1 VNSRFMVVET
11 SLNRAEFRWKWLNI
25 LKQSALLGTLLC
37 LGVLLFGEA
46 ILCGWVSSKA
56 VALTFFALLG
66 GVGFVVWAIALIS
79 VMACAPDRYGLAV
92 ALERVDH
99 RLLDRLNTLLFLE
112 KTREAPRSDS
122 FSLRIAKQFHALLV
136 EKSVP
141 SPFSAYRALVH
152 LLVFILTL
160 TLTVLLY
167 EVYRPW
173 DQLLARPKPRSSL
186 PVASGQPA
194 ELTLPT
200 TNNVEQNQAWGEV
213 RITEPGTDLKV
224 TKVDVMPLQIEA
236 AANHAL
242 KIVSWFSTL
251 NGAPEASHSLAPPA
265 ESHYA
270 VYQPTIYL
278 DELQL
283 SDWDVITYY
292 ATASTDQTNTYG
304 SDVYFLE
311 VRPFRE
317 DIAKLPGGEG
327 GQAYHTLNEITTLI
341 NRQQHVIRQ
350 THQHVQHPP
359 EQEALKA
366 QDRKKLADAEG
377 DLSDSAQHL
386 YAKMASQMEN
396 KPIGL
401 ALDQLAKAQ
410 KSLDSANKDLQSNT
424 LARAQSDE
432 RQALSDLVTM
442 RKMFQK
448 AVTDN
453 PDAFQENQQDEDTA
467 PVADSFRKLSEMA
480 EFRNEAKAAQELVQ
494 KTVDQQKNLAAQTR
508 TLPRSDYSRLAAEE
522 QQLEKSLENFQ
533 AQHPQVFKE
542 TQAESRQAQQAM
554 AAAAGSLQNNKNEA
568 RSAMQQATRD
578 LEKFSDALRASSAA
592 QQLADAYR
600 LKHMLD
606 REINTLDRRLRPD
619 SNVSDVDLQK
629 TATEASHTVDQL
641 SKTAEQD
648 PTRDAFGQPLR
659 DALSGQNKVDL
670 QTKLKQLQLADDAA
684 SRQERAAAAKD
695 GLVKV
700 SRAFEQSEPKS
711 LQAARSLDSLTP
723 GDQDSFGQGIS
734 ELQSLILQLENNRQI
749 RTEDR
754 ARQGHQALMNL
765 QSGLRTQHGDNERG
779 NQLLVELEQILKA
792 ETPLEVADLKKL
804 LDQLQHFSLETSE
817 RLARQDEPPE
827 VSDIDPSRLPAAYRG
842 RIQKYFEKLPEK

>member
-396 KPIGL
+396 KPISL